1 MGNKTSACNLYIEQ
15 LEKVGVNLLG
25 NCVCGQP
32 VGQHLHEPPTKR
44 DDDGKMAFYRPSI
57 LMGNL
62 QETVEDVE
70 NLLLENRIKESGMAK
85 ENLPF
90 VCIVNPPRHGKSLFL
105 DRIFKGRSDV
115 QVIPM
120 VYNNNSN
127 LTDDDMHSPRRAL
140 FSFWLRFIGSVT
152 GGGDGVVKYSLDWAK
167 KIILQK
173 FSKLTD
179 RMTVKKW
186 PKEDVLEF
194 FSSLRNEKQLNPLI
208 QFVFTGSNK
217 EMSSRVCHCATYHL
231 QNAC

>member
-115 QVIPM
+115 QACSIQLLAPI
-120 VYNNNSN
+120 
-127 LTDDDMHSPRRAL
+127 H
-140 FSFWLRFIGSVT
+140 WLR
-152 GGGDGVVKYSLDWAK
+152 YW
-167 KIILQK
+167 